1 MRLVYNAV
9 KDLNFDLKGNIS
21 MATMDNL
28 CDIVIFGGHG
38 DLAFRKLMPALYHLS
53 NDGYLDS
60 KSRVITVA
68 RKNFTHEEHL
78 ELVKAKLIEFLGEK
92 IFDET
97 KFERFKKQLHV
108 TTISF
113 DDEQS
118 YHDLKELLNVFPERE
133 RVNYL
138 STAPD
143 FFATICMMLKN
154 WDLVTPQ
161 SRVVLEKPIG
171 RDLESSRAINVEVLK
186 YFEEKQI
193 YRIDHY
199 LGKDTVQNIMA
210 LRFSNRIFMPL
221 WDANNIDYVQI
232 TVAESVGVEGRWGYY
247 YQYGAMRDMIQ
258 NHLMQLLCLIAME
271 PPCSLEA
278 DSVRD
283 EKVKVL
289 RSLRPMSPADIERKT
304 VRAQYTPGSID
315 GQSVPGYKEGEGMA
329 NSTTETFAA
338 IRVDI
343 DNWRWHGVPFY
354 LRSGKRMRQ
363 RNSEIVIQFK
373 SVPYSIFANKGS
385 CISQNKLVISLQ
397 PKESIQLKL
406 MNKIPGLSDQMRLQ
420 QVELELN
427 SPINSTRKPEAYERL
442 LLDVIRSNPTLF
454 MRLDEVEA
462 AWKWADVI
470 LSGWAE
476 NVVPMKKYQA
486 GTDGPSASIQLVV
499 QDGASWHDE

>member
-1 MRLVYNAV
+1 
-9 KDLNFDLKGNIS
+9 
-21 MATMDNL
+21 MASMDNV
-28 CDIVIFGGHG
+28 CDIIIFGGHG
-38 DLAFRKLMPALYHLS
+38 DLAFRKLIPALYHLS
-53 NDGYLDS
+53 NDGYLS
-60 KSRVITVA
+60 HESRIIIVT
-68 RKNFTHEEHL
+68 RQHLSDEEH
-78 ELVKAKLIEFLGEK
+78 EVLVRTKLNEFLGEGAF
-92 IFDET
+92 IES
-97 KFERFKKQLHV
+97 KFERFLSQLHMV
-108 TTISF
+108 TINF
-113 DDEQS
+113 DDEPS
-118 YHDLKELLNVFPERE
+118 YSGLKSLLDLYPERE

-143 FFATICMMLKN
+143 FFATICKMLKATN
-154 WDLVTPQ
+154 LISPQ

-171 RDLESSRAINVEVLK
+171 RDLVSSRAINVEVLK
-186 YFEEKQI
+186 YFEERQI

-210 LRFSNRIFMPL
+210 LRFSNRFFMPL
-221 WDANNIDYVQI
+221 WDANNIDHVQI
-232 TVAESVGVEGRWGYY
+232 TVSESVGVEGRWGYY
-247 YQYGAMRDMIQ
+247 DEYGAMRDMIQ

-289 RSLRPMSPADIERKT
+289 RSLRPMSPADIEKKT
-304 VRAQYTPGSID
+304 VRAQYTPGSIE
-315 GQSVPGYKEGEGMA
+315 GKSVPGYREGTGMA
-329 NSTTETFAA
+329 ESTTETFAA

-354 LRSGKRMRQ
+354 LRSGKRMSK

-373 SVPYSIFANKGS
+373 SIPYSIFANKGS

-427 SPINSTRKPEAYERL
+427 SPINEERKPEAYERL

-470 LSGWAE
+470 LQGWSD
-476 NVVPMKKYQA
+476 NVVPMKNYQS

-499 QDGASWHDE
+499 QDGVNWNGE

>member
-1 MRLVYNAV
+1 
-9 KDLNFDLKGNIS
+9 
-21 MATMDNL
+21 MASMDNV
-28 CDIVIFGGHG
+28 CDITIFGGHG

-53 NDGYLDS
+53 NDGYLS
-60 KSRVITVA
+60 SSSRVITVA
-68 RKNFTHEEHL
+68 RHDITHDEHI
-78 ELVKAKLIEFLGEK
+78 ELVESKLIEFLGESLFNK
-92 IFDET
+92 E
-97 KFERFKKQLHV
+97 KFERFKSQLQV
-108 TTISF
+108 VTISF
-113 DDEQS
+113 EDKKTYQG
-118 YHDLKELLNVFPERE
+118 LKALLDVYPDRE

-143 FFATICMMLKN
+143 FFATICKMLKS
-154 WDLVTPQ
+154 WDMVTPQ

-171 RDLESSRAINVEVLK
+171 RDLESSRAINSEVLK

-193 YRIDHY
+193 FRIDHY

-221 WDANNIDYVQI
+221 WDANNIDHVQI

-247 YQYGAMRDMIQ
+247 NQYGAMRDMIQ

-271 PPCSLEA
+271 PPCSLDA

-289 RSLRPMSPADIERKT
+289 RSLRPMSAADIERKT
-304 VRAQYTPGSID
+304 VRAQYSKGSID
-315 GQSVPGYKEGEGMA
+315 GQPVPGYREGEGMEDS
-329 NSTTETFAA
+329 NTETFASL
-338 IRVDI
+338 RVDI
-343 DNWRWHGVPFY
+343 DNWRWNGVPFY

-373 SVPYSIFANKGS
+373 SVPHSIFANQGS
-385 CISQNKLVISLQ
+385 GISHNKLVISLQ

-406 MNKIPGLSDQMRLQ
+406 MNKVPGLSDQMRLQ
-420 QVELELN
+420 QVDLELN
-427 SPINSTRKPEAYERL
+427 SRINNTRKSDAYERL
-442 LLDVIRSNPTLF
+442 LLDVIRANSTLF

-470 LSGWAE
+470 LAGWAE
-476 NVVPMKKYQA
+476 NIIPMKSYQA

-499 QDGASWHDE
+499 QDGVSWNDE

>member
-1 MRLVYNAV
+1 
-9 KDLNFDLKGNIS
+9 
-21 MATMDNL
+21 MATMDNV
-28 CDIVIFGGHG
+28 CDITIFGGHG

-53 NDGYLDS
+53 NDGYLS
-60 KSRVITVA
+60 SSSRVITVA
-68 RKNFTHEEHL
+68 RNDITNDENI
-78 ELVKAKLIEFLGEK
+78 ELVEKKLIEFLGENA
-92 IFDET
+92 FTQE
-97 KFERFKKQLHV
+97 KFERFKSQLHV
-108 TTISF
+108 VTISF
-113 DDEQS
+113 EEEES
-118 YHDLKELLNVFPERE
+118 YQGLKELLDIYPDRE

-143 FFATICMMLKN
+143 FFGTICKMLKG

-171 RDLESSRAINVEVLK
+171 RDLESSQAINVEVLK

-221 WDANNIDYVQI
+221 WDANNIDHVQI

-247 YQYGAMRDMIQ
+247 DQYGAMRDMIQ

-271 PPCSLEA
+271 PPCSLDA

-289 RSLRPMSPADIERKT
+289 RSLRPMSAADIERKT
-304 VRAQYTPGSID
+304 VRAQYAPGSID
-315 GQSVPGYKEGEGMA
+315 GQPVPGYREGEGMKES
-329 NSTTETFAA
+329 NTETFAA

-343 DNWRWHGVPFY
+343 DNWRWNGVPFY

-373 SVPYSIFANKGS
+373 SVPHSIFANKGS
-385 CISQNKLVISLQ
+385 CVSQNKLVISLQ

-420 QVELELN
+420 QVDLELN
-427 SPINSTRKPEAYERL
+427 SRINSTRKPDAYERL

-470 LSGWAE
+470 LAGWAE
-476 NVVPMKKYQA
+476 NIIPMKSYQA